1 MTETPTI
8 LAVDDT
14 SSTLTLLV
22 ELLTPE
28 GYQVRTA
35 NSGELALE
43 TVAASQ
49 PDLILLDIH
58 MNGMDGI
65 EVCRRLKAG
74 EATRH
79 IPIILISAFAG
90 VAEWVAGLQMGAAD
104 FIAKPFQKEEILSR
118 VATHLALRRA
128 RLALEEEAVMLY
140 QTATRLEAEIASRQR
155 MEDELRRSL
164 EQAER
169 SRRALLSAL
178 EDQKLGE
185 NALRESEEKFSTV
198 FQTAPYSIAIAGM
211 KDGCLVE
218 VNGAFTELSGFTRE
232 EALGYSSTELKLWLD
247 EEHRERVIAAV
258 RAGQTVVG
266 EEFRLR
272 TKSGEIRTGLFSA
285 RTINLA
291 GESCLLASINDIT
304 MRKMAEEE
312 IRSKTALLEAQA
324 NSTLDGILVVDPRG
338 KKIFQNQRLV
348 ELWNIPRAVA
358 DDPDDA
364 RQVQHVMHSTRHP
377 EQFVERITY
386 LYSHPDETTR
396 DEVELVNGTTLDRY
410 SAPVVSRDGG
420 NYGRIWTF
428 RDITE
433 RKQAEANRR
442 QLEAQLLQS
451 QKMESIWR
459 LAGGIAHDFNNCVN
473 VIQGFAQLGLG
484 RVREGDPLADDL
496 GQVLK
501 ASERAATLTRQLLA
515 FGRGQVL
522 QPEVLNLNQVLAEME
537 KMLRRLIGED
547 IEQMR
552 VLAHDLGLVKAD
564 PGQFGQVIMNLVI
577 NARDAMPEGGKL
589 TIATANV
596 ELDADLADRY
606 EGRAPGPYVMVAVTD
621 TGVGMDSQT
630 VARIF
635 EPFFTTKAIG
645 KGSGLGLSTAYGI
658 VEQSGGII
666 SVDSE
671 VGRGTTFKVYLPRE
685 LSATLPAPTKPHP
698 SPCQATGNETVLVVE
713 DEEALRQL
721 TVRLLEKAGYTVLA
735 AADGEQALLACER
748 HPDNIDLLLTDLVMP
763 RMGGRLLAERLAS
776 LRRTLKILYMSGYTD
791 DAIVHRGVL
800 DMETQF
806 LAKPFSEAELT
817 RKVRTVLD
825 GVLVT
830 SGTDRPAVPDV
841 VEARKQPLDRE
852 ALGALPDAVRA
863 SLHEAAAAA
872 NYDEIV
878 EIVETIASTRPD
890 VATTLRR
897 MVDCFDYEGIR
908 EFLC

>member
-1 MTETPTI
+1 MTEPPTI

-22 ELLTPE
+22 ELLTPA

-35 NSGELALE
+35 NSGGLALA
-43 TVAASQ
+43 TVAASP

-65 EVCRRLKAG
+65 EVCRRLKAS
-74 EATRH
+74 EDTRH
-79 IPIILISAFAG
+79 IPIILISAFAD
-90 VAEWVAGLQMGAAD
+90 VAEWVAGLQAGAAD
-104 FIAKPFQKEEILSR
+104 FIAKPFQGEELLSR

-140 QTATRLEAEIASRQR
+140 QTTTRLEAEIARRQR
-155 MEDELRRSL
+155 VEDELRRSL

-178 EDQKLGE
+178 EDQKLSE
-185 NALRESEEKFSTV
+185 TALRESEEKFSKA
-198 FQTAPYSIAIAGM
+198 FQTAPYSIAISQV
-211 KDGCLVE
+211 KDGRFVE
-218 VNGAFTELSGFTRE
+218 VNDAFTTISGFTRE
-232 EALGYSSTELKLWLD
+232 EALGHSSTDLGLWLD
-247 EEHRERVIAAV
+247 EEHRERVTAAL
-258 RAGQTVVG
+258 RAEQTVVG

-272 TKSGEIRTGLFSA
+272 TKSDEIRTCVFSA
-285 RTINLA
+285 RTIHLDV
-291 GESCLLASINDIT
+291 GPCILTTVNDISK
-304 MRKMAEEE
+304 RQQAEAEL
-312 IRSKTALLEAQA
+312 RAKTALLEAQA
-324 NSTLDGILVVDPRG
+324 NSTLDGILVVDPSG

-348 ELWNIPRAVA
+348 EQWNIPRAIA
-358 DDPDDA
+358 DDPDDT

-377 EQFVERITY
+377 EPFVERVTY
-386 LYSHPDETTR
+386 LYSYPDETSR
-396 DEVELVNGTTLDRY
+396 DEVELVNGTILDRY
-410 SAPVVSRDGG
+410 SAPVVGRDGR

-451 QKMESIWR
+451 QKMESIGR

-484 RVREGDPLADDL
+484 KVREGDPLADDL

-547 IEQMR
+547 IEQVR
-552 VLAHDLGLVKAD
+552 VLAPDLGLVKAD

-577 NARDAMPEGGKL
+577 NARDAMPEGGTL
-589 TIATANV
+589 TIETANV
-596 ELDADLADRY
+596 ELDTDLAARY
-606 EGRAPGPYVMVAVTD
+606 EGVAPGPYVMVAVTD
-621 TGVGMDSQT
+621 SGVGMNSQT

-658 VEQSGGII
+658 VKQSGGII

-671 VGRGTTFKVYLPRE
+671 VGRGTTFEVYLPRE
-685 LSATLPAPTKPHP
+685 LSATLPAPTRPYP
-698 SPCQATGNETVLVVE
+698 SPCRATGNETVLVVE
-713 DEEALRQL
+713 DEESLLQL
-721 TVRLLEKAGYTVLA
+721 TTRLLQKAGYTVLA
-735 AADGEQALLACER
+735 AADGEQALLASR
-748 HPDNIDLLLTDLVMP
+748 QHTDNIDLLLTDLVMP

-776 LRRTLKILYMSGYTD
+776 LRPALKILYMSGYTD

-800 DMETQF
+800 DAATQF

-817 RKVRTVLD
+817 RKVRAVLD
-825 GVLVT
+825 GRLVT
-830 SGTDRPAVPDV
+830 SGTDWPAVPDE

-852 ALGALPDAVRA
+852 AFRALPDAVRE
-863 SLHEAAAAA
+863 SLRKAAAAA
-872 NYDEIV
+872 NYGEIV
-878 EIVETIASTRPD
+878 ESIEAIASTQPD
-890 VATTLRR
+890 VAATLRR